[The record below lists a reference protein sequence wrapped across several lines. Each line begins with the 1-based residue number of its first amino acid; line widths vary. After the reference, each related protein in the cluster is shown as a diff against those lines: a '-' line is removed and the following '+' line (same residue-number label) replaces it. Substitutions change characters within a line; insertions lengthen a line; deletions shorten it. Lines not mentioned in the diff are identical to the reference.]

1 MADPVKQ
8 QGTVP
13 AKEAVKPKPPAPK
26 APVPKAKAAAPEVK
40 PEPKA
45 KQAVPQGTSAPKVKQ
60 ASVPKGAGVSPVS
73 KKRMVT
79 LDVNLGRTG
88 RRMESA
94 LPIVKPKPKPVAK
107 PKPAAPK
114 AEGCSSVSK
123 KHGSCCERWSS
134 WCERWSSCCERS
146 GSSSQGAPKPG
157 AKPVA
162 KRKAPRPKK
171 HYFILENLCVGC
183 GLCLDKC
190 PPKVN
195 AIGYK
200 FYGDVQENGF
210 RCYIDQDACISC
222 SACFSSDECP
232 TGALIEILPDGE
244 ILDFTY
250 TPPERLDFDLRFLH
264 RFHKENR

>member
-1 MADPVKQ
+1 MADPVKE
-8 QGTVP
+8 QGTAP
-13 AKEAVKPKPPAPK
+13 AKEAAKPKPSAPK
-26 APVPKAKAAAPEVK
+26 AEGAAPQGK
-40 PEPKA
+40 SAPKA
-45 KQAVPQGTSAPKVKQ
+45 KQAA
-60 ASVPKGAGVSPVS
+60 APKGAKASPVS
-73 KKRMVT
+73 KSRMT
-79 LDVNLGRTG
+79 ALDVNLGRTG

-94 LPIVKPKPKPVAK
+94 LPVVKPKPKPAAK
-107 PKPAAPK
+107 PKPAPGAKGAPPAAK
-114 AEGCSSVSK
+114 A
-123 KHGSCCERWSS
+123 
-134 WCERWSSCCERS
+134 
-146 GSSSQGAPKPG
+146 APKPG
-157 AKPVA
+157 AKPKPVA
-162 KRKAPRPKK
+162 KRAPRPKK
-171 HYFILENLCVGC
+171 HYYILENLCVGC

-244 ILDFTY
+244 TLDFSY
-250 TPPERLDFDLRFLH
+250 APPERLDFDLRFLH

>member
-8 QGTVP
+8 QGTAP
-13 AKEAVKPKPPAPK
+13 AKEAVKPKPSAPKAPAPK
-26 APVPKAKAAAPEVK
+26 AKAVAPEVK
-40 PEPKA
+40 PTPKAAA
-45 KQAVPQGTSAPKVKQ
+45 KQAA
-60 ASVPKGAGVSPVS
+60 VPKGAGASPVS

-114 AEGCSSVSK
+114 AKGGPPSAKGGVPAPK
-123 KHGSCCERWSS
+123 GAAPAAK
-134 WCERWSSCCERS
+134 
-146 GSSSQGAPKPG
+146 GAPKPE

-162 KRKAPRPKK
+162 KKKAPRPKK

>member
-8 QGTVP
+8 QGTAP

-45 KQAVPQGTSAPKVKQ
+45 KQAAPQGTSAPKAKQ
-60 ASVPKGAGVSPVS
+60 AAVPKGAGVSPVS
-73 KKRMVT
+73 KKRMVN

-107 PKPAAPK
+107 PKPPAPK
-114 AEGCSSVSK
+114 AKGGPPSAK
-123 KHGSCCERWSS
+123 G
-134 WCERWSSCCERS
+134 
-146 GSSSQGAPKPG
+146 GAPAAKGAAPAAKGVPKPG

-162 KRKAPRPKK
+162 KKKAPRPKK

>member
-8 QGTVP
+8 QGTEPAP
-13 AKEAVKPKPPAPK
+13 AKAEPPAPK
-26 APVPKAKAAAPEVK
+26 AKGAAPEGK
-40 PEPKA
+40 PAPKA
-45 KQAVPQGTSAPKVKQ
+45 KQAVAPKGG
-60 ASVPKGAGVSPVS
+60 GASPVS
-73 KKRMVT
+73 KNRMT
-79 LDVNLGRTG
+79 GLDVNLGRTG

-94 LPIVKPKPKPVAK
+94 LPVVKPKPKPAAK
-107 PKPAAPK
+107 PKPAPAAKGVAPAVK
-114 AEGCSSVSK
+114 SK
-123 KHGSCCERWSS
+123 P
-134 WCERWSSCCERS
+134 
-146 GSSSQGAPKPG
+146 APKPG

-162 KRKAPRPKK
+162 KKKAPRPKK

-210 RCYIDQDACISC
+210 RCYVDQDACISC

-264 RFHKENR
+264 RFHQENR

>member
-8 QGTVP
+8 PDP
-13 AKEAVKPKPPAPK
+13 ASAPAKPKPPAPK
-26 APVPKAKAAAPEVK
+26 AKAAAKEAK
-40 PEPKA
+40 PAPKA
-45 KQAVPQGTSAPKVKQ
+45 A
-60 ASVPKGAGVSPVS
+60 KGGSSPA
-73 KKRMVT
+73 KGRMT
-79 LDVNLGRTG
+79 PLDVNLGRTG

-94 LPIVKPKPKPVAK
+94 LPVVKPKPKPAPKTAPKAAPKGAPAAK
-107 PKPAAPK
+107 GAPAPKGAPAAKGAPAKPAAK
-114 AEGCSSVSK
+114 
-123 KHGSCCERWSS
+123 
-134 WCERWSSCCERS
+134 
-146 GSSSQGAPKPG
+146 
-157 AKPVA
+157 
-162 KRKAPRPKK
+162 KAPRAKK

-200 FYGDVQENGF
+200 FYGDVQEGGF

-232 TGALIEILPDGE
+232 SGALIEILPEGDV
-244 ILDFTY
+244 LDFSY

>member
-8 QGTVP
+8 QETRSGQ
-13 AKEAVKPKPPAPK
+13 AKPKPKAPAAKAGAPKDNPAPK
-26 APVPKAKAAAPEVK
+26 
-40 PEPKA
+40 
-45 KQAVPQGTSAPKVKQ
+45 
-60 ASVPKGAGVSPVS
+60 PKGAPKQGGSSALVKERLTP
-73 KKRMVT
+73 

-94 LPIVKPKPKPVAK
+94 LPTVRPKPKAK
-107 PKPAAPK
+107 PAPKPAPKAAAKGAPKGAPAAKGAAKPAPK
-114 AEGCSSVSK
+114 APAK
-123 KHGSCCERWSS
+123 
-134 WCERWSSCCERS
+134 
-146 GSSSQGAPKPG
+146 GAPPK
-157 AKPVA
+157 AKPAA
-162 KRKAPRPKK
+162 KKKAPRAKK

-200 FYGDVQENGF
+200 FYGDVQEGGF

-232 TGALIEILPDGE
+232 SGALVEILPSGE
-244 ILDFTY
+244 VLDFTY

-264 RFHKENR
+264 RFHREPKG

>member
-8 QGTVP
+8 QGTGPAP
-13 AKEAVKPKPPAPK
+13 AKAKPAAPPAPK
-26 APVPKAKAAAPEVK
+26 AKGGVPEGKPV
-40 PEPKA
+40 PKA
-45 KQAVPQGTSAPKVKQ
+45 KQAVPPQEPKAKGGVSEGKPVPKAKQAVASEKRGTS
-60 ASVPKGAGVSPVS
+60 PVT
-73 KKRMVT
+73 KDRMKS

-94 LPIVKPKPKPVAK
+94 LPVVKPKPKPAAK
-107 PKPAAPK
+107 PKPTPAAKGAAPAAK
-114 AEGCSSVSK
+114 SK
-123 KHGSCCERWSS
+123 P
-134 WCERWSSCCERS
+134 
-146 GSSSQGAPKPG
+146 APKPG

-162 KRKAPRPKK
+162 KKKAPRPKK

-210 RCYIDQDACISC
+210 RCYVDQDACISC

-232 TGALIEILPDGE
+232 TGALIEVLPDGE

>member
-1 MADPVKQ
+1 MAEPVKQ
-8 QGTVP
+8 SGAPKPVQP
-13 AKEAVKPKPPAPK
+13 AGKPKPGAAPAGGQAPKGAPAAKGKPAPK
-26 APVPKAKAAAPEVK
+26 QAGNGQQMKGRLAP
-40 PEPKA
+40 
-45 KQAVPQGTSAPKVKQ
+45 
-60 ASVPKGAGVSPVS
+60 
-73 KKRMVT
+73 

-94 LPIVKPKPKPVAK
+94 LPIVKPKPKVKPAPKAAAPKGAPKGAPKAAPKGAPVAK
-107 PKPAAPK
+107 GAPPPKAPPAAKGAPAGATPKPI
-114 AEGCSSVSK
+114 
-123 KHGSCCERWSS
+123 
-134 WCERWSSCCERS
+134 
-146 GSSSQGAPKPG
+146 
-157 AKPVA
+157 AK
-162 KRKAPRPKK
+162 KAPRAKK

-200 FYGDVQENGF
+200 FYGDVQEGGF

-232 TGALIEILPDGE
+232 SGALVEILPSGE
-244 ILDFTY
+244 VLDFTY

-264 RFHKENR
+264 RFHRESKK

>member
-8 QGTVP
+8 QGTAP
-13 AKEAVKPKPPAPK
+13 AEEAAKPKPSAPAAKGAAPQGKPAPK
-26 APVPKAKAAAPEVK
+26 A
-40 PEPKA
+40 
-45 KQAVPQGTSAPKVKQ
+45 KQGGA
-60 ASVPKGAGVSPVS
+60 PKGAAKASPVS
-73 KKRMVT
+73 KNRLT
-79 LDVNLGRTG
+79 ALDVNLGRTG

-94 LPIVKPKPKPVAK
+94 LPIVKPKPKPAAK
-107 PKPAAPK
+107 PKPVPAAKGVAPAAK
-114 AEGCSSVSK
+114 SK
-123 KHGSCCERWSS
+123 P
-134 WCERWSSCCERS
+134 
-146 GSSSQGAPKPG
+146 APKPG

-162 KRKAPRPKK
+162 KKKAPRPKK

-264 RFHKENR
+264 RFHQENR